1 MILGSYCDLCHISRR
16 VRRQFYALFGVVLI
30 NSSAIGISIGENIL
44 VGKLID
50 EVPKYA
56 SAIPPQAVVDSGALN
71 LQTITSYPAV
81 LYGLRQAY
89 GVAISAIMICATV
102 TICVSI
108 LATLGMQRLNLKVI
122 SREREVKEQTNRFA
136 ASNSDFVAYG
146 EQADDLALLNLKS

>member
-1 MILGSYCDLCHISRR
+1 MWLGSYCDLFHIGRR
-16 VRRQFYALFGVVLI
+16 VKRQFYALFGIVLI
-30 NSSAIGISIGENIL
+30 DSSAIGTPIGENIL
-44 VGKLID
+44 VSKLID

-71 LQTITSYPAV
+71 LQTITSSPAI

-89 GVAISAIMICATV
+89 GVAISAIIIFATV

-122 SREREVKEQTNRFA
+122 SREREVQEQTTQFA
-136 ASNSDFVAYG
+136 ASSSEIVAYG